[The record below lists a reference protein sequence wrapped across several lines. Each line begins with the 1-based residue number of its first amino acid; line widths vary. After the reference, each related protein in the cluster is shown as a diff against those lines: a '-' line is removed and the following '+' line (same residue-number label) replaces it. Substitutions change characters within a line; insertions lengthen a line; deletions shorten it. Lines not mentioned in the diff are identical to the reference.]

1 MFVTVVERYGLSAAA
16 KKSGRCREVAVGGG
30 STGFLFAWLCV
41 QELDF
46 ILYFERLFQSFLGI
60 NFCCRTSAGS
70 RPYS

>member
-1 MFVTVVERYGLSAAA
+1 MDCPPRQ
-16 KKSGRCREVAVGGG
+16 KKVAVGGG

-41 QELDF
+41 QVLDF

-70 RPYS
+70 RP